1 MAFIGAGHEL
11 KQSAYLSRI
20 VLRIRFPEP
29 SGTSWQRGLCPR
41 RPEEKEKGKGAVR
54 GGGEREG
61 GRAHEHALG

>member
-20 VLRIRFPEP
+20 VLHIRFLAP
-29 SGTSWQRGLCPR
+29 SGTFWQRGLCPR
-41 RPEEKEKGKGAVR
+41 SPEEKGKGKGGVR
-54 GGGEREG
+54 GGREREG